1 MPEDPTAP
9 TANIVPEPTRRPIPV
24 TLRLGAHGESAT
36 GNFFEEVG
44 GQETFDRLVRAFYE
58 RVRQDPV
65 LWRMYPQDDY
75 EGAIHRLSTFL
86 QQFWGGP
93 RTYIEERGHPRLIKR
108 HAAFKVNPDARDRW
122 LGHMRAALDELALP
136 PLQDATLWGN
146 LDSEAH
152 ALVNTFSE

>member
-1 MPEDPTAP
+1 MPTAK
-9 TANIVPEPTRRPIPV
+9 IVPEPVRRPIPV

-86 QQFWGGP
+86 RQLAIQIRLTRMIGVTRNLNLGDVWIRAQHKP
-93 RTYIEERGHPRLIKR
+93 YLIEQAQILVKEKQI
-108 HAAFKVNPDARDRW
+108 AAVPDWDK
-122 LGHMRAALDELALP
+122 L
-136 PLQDATLWGN
+136 
-146 LDSEAH
+146 LDSSVLAQ
-152 ALVNTFSE
+152 AQKA

>member
-1 MPEDPTAP
+1 
-9 TANIVPEPTRRPIPV
+9 
-24 TLRLGAHGESAT
+24 
-36 GNFFEEVG
+36 
-44 GQETFDRLVRAFYE
+44 
-58 RVRQDPV
+58 
-65 LWRMYPQDDY
+65 MYPQDDY

-152 ALVNTFSE
+152 ALVNTFAE

>member
-1 MPEDPTAP
+1 
-9 TANIVPEPTRRPIPV
+9 
-24 TLRLGAHGESAT
+24 
-36 GNFFEEVG
+36 
-44 GQETFDRLVRAFYE
+44 
-58 RVRQDPV
+58 
-65 LWRMYPQDDY
+65 MYPQDDY

-136 PLQDATLWGN
+136 PMQDATLWGN

-152 ALVNTFSE
+152 ALVNTFVAVASCSVRASLSPPGPVDSARW